1 MRSRAV
7 LYCLTLAL
15 SVGSVVAVASPISFT
30 FVGTQQPSDAHNNT
44 GASSFDGIN
53 CTPGGSSRLD
63 GLPCVISSDGNPH
76 TYQPFYAKIY
86 GDQAIAPGVWNLEI
100 QTNAPLD
107 YGDSASKLAF
117 GDALLRGG
125 GPAPGTDPL
134 YWGIS
139 IGSGQT
145 ELNPPSPLPSQSTK
159 QGDLYEVGTFGNG
172 HPRFFYDSMYLTPM
186 QLLGVSGGTGRGNE
200 PIWINPNP
208 GDSFGNPFMS
218 DVSDPKKTAFNI
230 ATPGCATNVVDAADP
245 NCFNPITHS
254 GSFQLYTI
262 TDTFTAPQ
270 AFSDMLAS
278 GVFSFEFSSFICANG
293 MIIGNGS
300 SVPEPR
306 AVSFFALGI
315 LLLGYR
321 LTRWRKAQVS

>member
-15 SVGSVVAVASPISFT
+15 SVGSVVAVASPISYT

-44 GASSFDGIN
+44 GPSSFDGIN
-53 CTPGGSSRLD
+53 CTGLGSSRLD
-63 GLPCVISSDGNPH
+63 GRPCIISPDGNPH
-76 TYQPFYAKIY
+76 TYQPFYAKIF
-86 GDQAIAPGVWNLEI
+86 GDPTTGVWNLEI

-117 GDALLRGG
+117 GDALLKGG
-125 GPAPGTDPL
+125 GPAPATDPL

-139 IGSGQT
+139 IGSGQAEAVNT
-145 ELNPPSPLPSQSTK
+145 GLPGAPGASTTA
-159 QGDLYEVGTFGNG
+159 GDLYEVGTFGNG
-172 HPRFFYDSMYLTPM
+172 HPRFSYDAMYLTQV
-186 QLLGVSGGTGRGNE
+186 QLFGVSNAGRGFE
-200 PIWINPNP
+200 PVWINPNP
-208 GDSFGNPFMS
+208 GDTFGNPFMS

-230 ATPGCATNVVDAADP
+230 ATPGCASATPGGAVDQFDV
-245 NCFNPITHS
+245 NCGH
-254 GSFQLYTI
+254 SFQLYTI